1 MDVSGCHLRCV
12 SRSCSRTRES
22 TQVTPRRVCS
32 ETPPTPQQWASP
44 LRLAGH
50 LKNGF
55 TLLPVRTEI
64 TAGPGVTASSVL
76 TETRQK
82 TYFLIWDMNNQ
93 FLTNISGFFKLS
105 FQ

>member
-1 MDVSGCHLRCV
+1 MSLAVCQQILFQDQGEHPGD
-12 SRSCSRTRES
+12 S
-22 TQVTPRRVCS
+22 TGGS
-32 ETPPTPQQWASP
+32 ALNTPPTHTPQQWVSP

-64 TAGPGVTASSVL
+64 TAGPGVTASSAL
-76 TETRQK
+76 TDTRQK

-93 FLTNISGFFKLS
+93 FLTNIPGFFKLS